1 MWPNSQKTEDV
12 VTFTEEIF
20 NGKLR
25 FLCSAMQTGNVQYLW
40 YLLVT
45 VSTNQPRML
54 YFPIKKER

>member
-1 MWPNSQKTEDV
+1 MRPNPQKTEDV

-25 FLCSAMQTGNVQYLW
+25 FLCTAMQTDNVQYSR
-40 YLLVT
+40 YLLMA

-54 YFPIKKER
+54 YFLIKKER